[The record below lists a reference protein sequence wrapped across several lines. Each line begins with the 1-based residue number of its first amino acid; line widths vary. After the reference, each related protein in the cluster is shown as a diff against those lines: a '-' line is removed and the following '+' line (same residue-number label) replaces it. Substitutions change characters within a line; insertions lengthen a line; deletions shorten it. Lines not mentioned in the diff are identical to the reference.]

1 MARGFMGAAQIPIV
15 GVGSSKAAKANQSGY
30 LLKHL
35 REALSLVD
43 GDKDTRW
50 VGRSATRCLGI

>member
-1 MARGFMGAAQIPIV
+1 MARGFMVEAQIPIV

-35 REALSLVD
+35 REALVSRRRRQ
-43 GDKDTRW
+43 GHA
-50 VGRSATRCLGI
+50 VGG

>member
-1 MARGFMGAAQIPIV
+1 MKRESPKV
-15 GVGSSKAAKANQSGY
+15 GEGSSQAAKAIHSGY

-50 VGRSATRCLGI
+50 VGRCTPRCLGISGVVGV